1 MPKGKKVDED
11 EEVDKEEDFDDE
23 EDFEDDAEGDK
34 PEDFE
39 DDEEEDIDEE
49 EEIDEEEDEE
59 LEGEEELEEGKEV
72 KAKEVKT
79 EKPGEEGEYDYEA
92 NLDYKIENVVATVC
106 VEITE
111 KIDLNQIA
119 RKHADVEYN
128 PERFPGLVMR
138 IEKPRATILIFSTG
152 KMVVTGLRQASEAE
166 RVVDK
171 VVKNIRKAGIKLS
184 NPEITIQNIVASGD
198 LHTNIDLNMA
208 AIVMEYA
215 MYEPEV
221 FPGLIYRMQDP
232 KTVFLIFSTGRIVC
246 TGAKQKEIVRD
257 AVLKLNRQV
266 RELGVAKKDIGDSEY
281 QDITFI

>member
-1 MPKGKKVDED
+1 MSKK
-11 EEVDKEEDFDDE
+11 K
-23 EDFEDDAEGDK
+23 
-34 PEDFE
+34 
-39 DDEEEDIDEE
+39 
-49 EEIDEEEDEE
+49 EE
-59 LEGEEELEEGKEV
+59 LEDELEENGETL
-72 KAKEVKT
+72 EDELDT
-79 EKPGEEGEYDYEA
+79 ETE
-92 NLDYKIENVVATVC
+92 LDYKIENVVATVV

-119 RKHADVEYN
+119 RRHADVEYN

-152 KMVVTGLRQASEAE
+152 KMVVTGLRKAAEAP
-166 RVVDK
+166 RVVEK
-171 VVKNIRKAGIKLS
+171 VVKNIKKAGIKVS

-221 FPGLIYRMQDP
+221 FPGLIYRMQEP

-246 TGAKQKEIVRD
+246 TGAKKKEIVRE
-257 AVLKLNRQV
+257 AVLKLNHQV
-266 RELGVAKKDIGDSEY
+266 RELGVAKTDMGQSDY

>member
-1 MPKGKKVDED
+1 MVKEEEKKEHKKEELEVVEEKDGED
-11 EEVDKEEDFDDE
+11 EE
-23 EDFEDDAEGDK
+23 G
-34 PEDFE
+34 
-39 DDEEEDIDEE
+39 
-49 EEIDEEEDEE
+49 
-59 LEGEEELEEGKEV
+59 
-72 KAKEVKT
+72 
-79 EKPGEEGEYDYEA
+79 
-92 NLDYKIENVVATVC
+92 LDYKIENVVATVV

-138 IEKPRATILIFSTG
+138 ILKPKATILIFSTG
-152 KMVVTGLRQASEAE
+152 KMVVTGMRKASEA
-166 RVVDK
+166 DK
-171 VVKNIRKAGIKLS
+171 VVEKVLKNIRKAGIKVS

-246 TGAKQKEIVRD
+246 TGAKRKEIVKE
-257 AVLKLNRQV
+257 AVRKLNIEV
-266 RELGVAKKDIGDSEY
+266 RELGVAKKELGSSDY

>member
-1 MPKGKKVDED
+1 MTEEK
-11 EEVDKEEDFDDE
+11 EEVI
-23 EDFEDDAEGDK
+23 
-34 PEDFE
+34 
-39 DDEEEDIDEE
+39 EEEEIEDEE
-49 EEIDEEEDEE
+49 EEIEDEE
-59 LEGEEELEEGKEV
+59 G
-72 KAKEVKT
+72 
-79 EKPGEEGEYDYEA
+79 
-92 NLDYKIENVVATVC
+92 LDYKIENVVATVV

-138 IEKPRATILIFSTG
+138 ILKPKATILIFSTG
-152 KMVVTGLRQASEAE
+152 KMVVTGMRKASEAD
-166 RVVDK
+166 RVVEK
-171 VVKNIRKAGIKLS
+171 VLKNIRKAGIKVS

-246 TGAKQKEIVRD
+246 TGAKRKEIVKE
-257 AVLKLNRQV
+257 AVRKLNIQV
-266 RELGVAKKDIGDSEY
+266 RELGVAKKELGDTDY

>member
-1 MPKGKKVDED
+1 MS
-11 EEVDKEEDFDDE
+11 KEKE
-23 EDFEDDAEGDK
+23 
-34 PEDFE
+34 
-39 DDEEEDIDEE
+39 
-49 EEIDEEEDEE
+49 
-59 LEGEEELEEGKEV
+59 EEELE
-72 KAKEVKT
+72 AKIEDV
-79 EKPGEEGEYDYEA
+79 EDEETLELE
-92 NLDYKIENVVATVC
+92 NKVDYKIENVVATVV

-119 RKHADVEYN
+119 RRHAEVEYN

-152 KMVVTGLRQASEAE
+152 KMVVTGLRQASEANK
-166 RVVDK
+166 VVDK
-171 VVKNIRKAGIKLS
+171 VVKNIKKAGIKVS

-246 TGAKQKEIVRD
+246 TGAKKKEIVRE
-257 AVLKLNRQV
+257 AVLKLNKQV
-266 RELGVAKKDIGDSEY
+266 RELGVAKKEMGSADY

>member
-1 MPKGKKVDED
+1 MA
-11 EEVDKEEDFDDE
+11 EE
-23 EDFEDDAEGDK
+23 
-34 PEDFE
+34 
-39 DDEEEDIDEE
+39 
-49 EEIDEEEDEE
+49 
-59 LEGEEELEEGKEV
+59 EEELEEDYED
-72 KAKEVKT
+72 E
-79 EKPGEEGEYDYEA
+79 EEEEGEEEEG
-92 NLDYKIENVVATVC
+92 LDYKIENVVATVV

-138 IEKPRATILIFSTG
+138 IEKPKATILIFSTG
-152 KMVVTGLRQASEAE
+152 KMVVTGLRKASEAE

-171 VVKNIRKAGIKLS
+171 VVKNIRKAGIKVS

-246 TGAKQKEIVRD
+246 TGAKRKEIVKE
-257 AVLKLNRQV
+257 AVKKLNLQV
-266 RELGVAKKDIGDSEY
+266 RELGVAKKELGDTDY

>member
-1 MPKGKKVDED
+1 MAKKKKELED
-11 EEVDKEEDFDDE
+11 ELED
-23 EDFEDDAEGDK
+23 
-34 PEDFE
+34 
-39 DDEEEDIDEE
+39 
-49 EEIDEEEDEE
+49 
-59 LEGEEELEEGKEV
+59 ELEEN
-72 KAKEVKT
+72 
-79 EKPGEEGEYDYEA
+79 GEALEDELDSETA
-92 NLDYKIENVVATVC
+92 LDYKIENVVATVV

-119 RKHADVEYN
+119 RRHADVEYN

-152 KMVVTGLRQASEAE
+152 KMVVTGLRKAAEAP
-166 RVVDK
+166 RVVEK
-171 VVKNIRKAGIKLS
+171 VVKNIKKAGIKVS

-221 FPGLIYRMQDP
+221 FPGLIYRMQEP

-246 TGAKQKEIVRD
+246 TGAKKKEIVRE
-257 AVLKLNRQV
+257 AVLKLNHEV
-266 RELGVAKKDIGDSEY
+266 RELGVAKKDIGTSNY

>member
-1 MPKGKKVDED
+1 M
-11 EEVDKEEDFDDE
+11 
-23 EDFEDDAEGDK
+23 A
-34 PEDFE
+34 
-39 DDEEEDIDEE
+39 EEENELEEEGEDEE
-49 EEIDEEEDEE
+49 EE
-59 LEGEEELEEGKEV
+59 EEG
-72 KAKEVKT
+72 
-79 EKPGEEGEYDYEA
+79 
-92 NLDYKIENVVATVC
+92 LDYKIENVVATVV

-138 IEKPRATILIFSTG
+138 IEKPKATILIFSTG
-152 KMVVTGLRQASEAE
+152 KMVVTGMRKASEAD
-166 RVVDK
+166 RVVEK
-171 VVKNIRKAGIKLS
+171 VLKNIRKAGIKVS

-246 TGAKQKEIVRD
+246 TGAKRKEIVKE
-257 AVLKLNRQV
+257 AVGKLNIQV
-266 RELGVAKKDIGDSEY
+266 RELGVDKKELGDTDY

>member
-1 MPKGKKVDED
+1 MSD
-11 EEVDKEEDFDDE
+11 EEFDE
-23 EDFEDDAEGDK
+23 EN
-34 PEDFE
+34 
-39 DDEEEDIDEE
+39 DEEEDH
-49 EEIDEEEDEE
+49 
-59 LEGEEELEEGKEV
+59 
-72 KAKEVKT
+72 
-79 EKPGEEGEYDYEA
+79 DYETD
-92 NLDYKIENVVATVC
+92 LDYKIENVVATVS
-106 VEITE
+106 VELTE

-119 RKHADVEYN
+119 RKHAEVEYN

-152 KMVVTGLRQASEAE
+152 KMVVTGLRKAVEAP
-166 RVVDK
+166 RVVEK
-171 VVKNIRKAGIKLS
+171 VVKNIRKAGIKLA

-246 TGAKQKEIVRD
+246 TGAKKKEIVRE
-257 AVLKLNRQV
+257 AVLKLNQQV
-266 RELGVAKKDIGDSEY
+266 RELGVAKKDISESEY

>member
-1 MPKGKKVDED
+1 MSKKE
-11 EEVDKEEDFDDE
+11 EEVKL
-23 EDFEDDAEGDK
+23 
-34 PEDFE
+34 
-39 DDEEEDIDEE
+39 EEESVEKDGETD
-49 EEIDEEEDEE
+49 
-59 LEGEEELEEGKEV
+59 LE
-72 KAKEVKT
+72 T
-79 EKPGEEGEYDYEA
+79 
-92 NLDYKIENVVATVC
+92 NLDYKIETVVATVV

-119 RKHADVEYN
+119 RRHADVEYN

-152 KMVVTGLRQASEAE
+152 KMVVTGLRKAAEAP
-166 RVVDK
+166 RVVEK
-171 VVKNIRKAGIKLS
+171 VVKNIKKAGIKVS

-246 TGAKQKEIVRD
+246 TGAKKKEIVRE
-257 AVLKLNRQV
+257 AVLKLNQEV
-266 RELGVAKKDIGDSEY
+266 RDLGVAKKDIGDSDY
-281 QDITFI
+281 QDITFV

>member
-1 MPKGKKVDED
+1 MP
-11 EEVDKEEDFDDE
+11 EEEFDDE
-23 EDFEDDAEGDK
+23 LEEL
-34 PEDFE
+34 
-39 DDEEEDIDEE
+39 DEKEE
-49 EEIDEEEDEE
+49 EEKE
-59 LEGEEELEEGKEV
+59 EEGK
-72 KAKEVKT
+72 
-79 EKPGEEGEYDYEA
+79 EGEYDYETD
-92 NLDYKIENVVATVC
+92 LDYKIENVVATVV

-119 RKHADVEYN
+119 RRHAEVEYN

-152 KMVVTGLRQASEAE
+152 KMVVTGLRHASEAD

-171 VVKNIRKAGIKLS
+171 VVKNIKKAGIKVS

-221 FPGLIYRMQDP
+221 FPGLIYRMQEP

-246 TGAKQKEIVRD
+246 TGAKKKEIVRE
-257 AVLKLNRQV
+257 AVLKLNKQV
-266 RELGVAKKDIGDSEY
+266 RELGVAKKDMADSEY

>member
-1 MPKGKKVDED
+1 MP
-11 EEVDKEEDFDDE
+11 EEEI
-23 EDFEDDAEGDK
+23 
-34 PEDFE
+34 
-39 DDEEEDIDEE
+39 EDIDEE
-49 EEIDEEEDEE
+49 EEDDDEDD
-59 LEGEEELEEGKEV
+59 EEELE
-72 KAKEVKT
+72 A
-79 EKPGEEGEYDYEA
+79 EEG
-92 NLDYKIENVVATVC
+92 LDYKIENVVATVV

-152 KMVVTGLRQASEAE
+152 KMVVTGLRKAREAP
-166 RVVDK
+166 RVVEK
-171 VVKNIRKAGIKLS
+171 VVKNIRKAGIKVS

-208 AIVMEYA
+208 AIVMEFA

-221 FPGLIYRMQDP
+221 FPGLIYRMPDP

-246 TGAKQKEIVRD
+246 TGAKKKEIVRD
-257 AVLKLNRQV
+257 AVRKLNQQV
-266 RELGVAKKDIGDSEY
+266 RELGVAKKELSNTDYE
-281 QDITFI
+281 DITFI

>member
-1 MPKGKKVDED
+1 
-11 EEVDKEEDFDDE
+11 
-23 EDFEDDAEGDK
+23 
-34 PEDFE
+34 
-39 DDEEEDIDEE
+39 
-49 EEIDEEEDEE
+49 
-59 LEGEEELEEGKEV
+59 
-72 KAKEVKT
+72 
-79 EKPGEEGEYDYEA
+79 
-92 NLDYKIENVVATVC
+92 
-106 VEITE
+106 
-111 KIDLNQIA
+111 
-119 RKHADVEYN
+119 
-128 PERFPGLVMR
+128 MR

-152 KMVVTGLRQASEAE
+152 KMVVTGLRKAAEAE

-171 VVKNIRKAGIKLS
+171 VVKNIRKAGIKLA

-257 AVLKLNRQV
+257 AVKKLNQQV
-266 RELGVAKKDIGDSEY
+266 RDLGVAKKELDSSDY